1 MAFRTERRS
10 APDTTPASDDDVV
23 ARRGAHPRHVLRRY
37 LSERPSLY
45 LPLARRR
52 YPGPSPMVVTRD
64 TDLVIDGYTRSATTY
79 AVYAFQVAQPRPV
92 RLAHHLHAPAQI
104 LAAARWGIPTI
115 LLIRDPEGAV
125 LSQVVREPGVTVR
138 DALVSWRR
146 FYEVTLRRPGAF
158 VVGEFAQVT
167 TDMGRVTRDLNERF
181 GTSFAEF
188 ERTRGHE
195 REVLELMGNDRPRS
209 PSGRRSCSASSRVWS
224 RGRRCSRRASA
235 SGADRTAARDRR
247 GSRRR
252 NATRRRS
259 GWGPS
264 GPIVRSI
271 GSGRARI
278 ASMKTWWRGRIS
290 VPT

>member
-1 MAFRTERRS
+1 
-10 APDTTPASDDDVV
+10 
-23 ARRGAHPRHVLRRY
+23 
-37 LSERPSLY
+37 
-45 LPLARRR
+45 
-52 YPGPSPMVVTRD
+52 MVVTRD

-195 REVLELMGNDRPRS
+195 REVLELMGERPTTIPEWS
-209 PSGRRSCSASSRVWS
+209 SILLGFESGLVSREEVLAARERF
-224 RGRRCSRRASA
+224 RGRSDRGARPTWVPSQERDAAKERLGAEW
-235 SGADRTAARDRR
+235 ADRALDRE
-247 GSRRR
+247 
-252 NATRRRS
+252 
-259 GWGPS
+259 
-264 GPIVRSI
+264 
-271 GSGRARI
+271 RAR
-278 ASMKTWWRGRIS
+278 AYRVYEDVVARSHFGSHVT
-290 VPT
+290 